1 VAASTKQLVLIVEDE
16 TDLVLALEYNFQE
29 AGFETISTT
38 LGGEGKTI
46 ARTRTPD
53 VVLLDLMLP
62 DMSGNEVCKSLKT
75 DPRTAKIPI
84 IIITA
89 KGSEPERVIGFE
101 LGADDYVVK
110 PFSVR
115 ELVLR
120 VRAVLRRNDS
130 EAPRPGL
137 VNFGML
143 RVDRAT
149 HRAFVDNAEVSLTA
163 LEFRLLL
170 EFLDGHDRVH
180 SRAELLGNVW
190 GADVHVEPRTVDQHI
205 KRLREKLGAAGEYI
219 HTVRGVGYRLASSAD
234 GIE

>member
-1 VAASTKQLVLIVEDE
+1 MAPATRQLVLIVEDE
-16 TDLVLALEYNFQE
+16 PDLVLALEYNFQE
-29 AGFETISTT
+29 AGFETVSTA
-38 LGGEGKTI
+38 LGAEGQSI
-46 ARTRTPD
+46 ARTRLPD

-62 DMSGNEVCKSLKT
+62 DTSGNEVCESLKS

-89 KGSEPERVIGFE
+89 KGSEPERVVGFE

-120 VRAVLRRNDS
+120 VRAVLRRGDS
-130 EAPRPGL
+130 ETPRPGL
-137 VNFGML
+137 VSFGTL

-149 HRAFVDNAEVSLTA
+149 HRAFVDNTEVALTA

-170 EFLDGHDRVH
+170 EFLDSHDRVH

-190 GADVHVEPRTVDQHI
+190 GAEVHVEPRTVDQHI

-234 GIE
+234 EIE